1 MNRIFKRCLT
11 AACITLLTGCGMLD
25 FAYNNAPSFV
35 ASEFEDAFDLSS
47 VQSSQLDTR
56 LDQFFD
62 WHRREELGRY
72 QQLLEQAALSVEDG
86 ITAAEFLK
94 LNNDVR
100 VAWRRSLEKAIDS
113 LGDLVVTLDQK
124 QIEHYQRYH
133 RKAAEEYQAYL
144 EKSIQQREIYRV
156 RLSTERLEH
165 WFGNFAEYQEEKIM
179 GRLQQLP
186 DFYEPWIKYRE
197 ARQQALVDAMS
208 GATEA
213 GLTRQ
218 KLKTILLDTSTDY
231 ARAFEPAR
239 RSYWQ
244 AYAAALED
252 ISAWLTKGQRVRAAE
267 KLQQYARI
275 AGRLNGAG

>member
-1 MNRIFKRCLT
+1 MNRIFKHCLT
-11 AACITLLTGCGMLD
+11 AACISLLAGCGMID

-35 ASEFEDAFDLSS
+35 ASEFEDAFDLSAS
-47 VQSSQLDTR
+47 QSRQLDSR
-56 LDQFFD
+56 LDQFFN

-72 QQLLEQAALSVEDG
+72 RQLLEQAALSAEDG
-86 ITAAEFLK
+86 ITAAEFLQ

-100 VAWRRSLEKAIDS
+100 VAWQRSLEKAIDS
-113 LGDLVVTLDQK
+113 FGDLVVTLDQK

-133 RKAAEEYQAYL
+133 RKAAEEYHDYL
-144 EKSIQQREIYRV
+144 KKSAQQREIYRV
-156 RLSTERLEH
+156 QLSIDRLEKL
-165 WFGNFAEYQEEKIM
+165 FGSFAEDQEEKIM
-179 GRLQQLP
+179 ARLQQLP
-186 DFYEPWIKYRE
+186 DFYEPWINFRE
-197 ARQQALVDAMS
+197 ARQRALVKALSD
-208 GATEA
+208 ATEA
-213 GLTRQ
+213 GMPRQ
-218 KLKTILLDTSTDY
+218 QLKTILLDPSTDY

-252 ISAWLTKGQRVRAAE
+252 ISAWLTKGQRQRVAD

>member
-1 MNRIFKRCLT
+1 MF
-11 AACITLLTGCGMLD
+11 
-25 FAYNNAPSFV
+25 
-35 ASEFEDAFDLSS
+35 SS
-47 VQSSQLDTR
+47 
-56 LDQFFD
+56 
-62 WHRREELGRY
+62 
-72 QQLLEQAALSVEDG
+72 
-86 ITAAEFLK
+86 I
-94 LNNDVR
+94 N

-144 EKSIQQREIYRV
+144 EKSLQQREIYRV

>member
-11 AACITLLTGCGMLD
+11 AVCITLLTGCGMID

-35 ASEFEDAFDLSS
+35 ASEFEDAFDLSAA
-47 VQSSQLDTR
+47 QSRQLDSR

-72 QQLLEQAALSVEDG
+72 RQLLEQAALSAEDG

-113 LGDLVVTLDQK
+113 FGDLAITLDQK
-124 QIEHYQRYH
+124 QIEQFQRYH
-133 RKAAEEYQAYL
+133 RETAEEYDHYL
-144 EKSIQQREIYRV
+144 EKSLQQREIYRV
-156 RLSTERLEH
+156 SRSIDRLEK
-165 WFGNFAEYQEEKIM
+165 WFGNFTEDQEDKIM
-179 GRLQQLP
+179 ARLQQLP
-186 DFYEPWIKYRE
+186 DFYEPWINFRE
-197 ARQQALVDAMS
+197 ARQQALVNALSD
-208 GATEA
+208 ATEA
-213 GLTRQ
+213 GITRQ
-218 KLKTILLDTSTDY
+218 KLKTILLDPSTDY

-244 AYAAALED
+244 AYAVALED
-252 ISAWLTKGQRVRAAE
+252 INALLTKGQRQRAVD